1 MERLKAATTFLK
13 SRVIPSRPLRGEIFF
28 LRCKLKMVF
37 VRGKM
42 VQAGDH
48 TQAIPCLPAGEPGGN
63 TALTLQV
70 VLKAQLGSMPPT
82 LLTEGVRALD

>member
-1 MERLKAATTFLK
+1 MERLTAAITFLK
-13 SRVIPSRPLRGEIFF
+13 SRVIPSRPLRGEIFC
-28 LRCKLKMVF
+28 LCCKLKMVF
-37 VRGKM
+37 ARGKM

-48 TQAIPCLPAGEPGGN
+48 AQAIPCLPAGEPGGN

-70 VLKAQLGSMPPT
+70 VLKAHLGSMPPT